1 MRVLVTWGSKRGG
14 TEGIA
19 RIIGEV
25 LEQRGHQV
33 TLLPGSKAA
42 GVMGFEAAVV
52 GGALYATRWHRDARR
67 FVARRVKDL
76 RTVPVWF
83 FSSGPLDDSAEHGE
97 IPPTKQVKILMER
110 VGAQGHV
117 TFGGRLTSEAEGFPA
132 SAMAKKRAGDW
143 RNPQRVR
150 AWASNLARAIP
161 AARPGVVIA
170 QLGGSVGRLAAHGIV
185 GWALCAATMGA
196 LLAVTSLETA
206 LIVHALAAPVLFA
219 FVARRY
225 FEARGAREP
234 LPTAL
239 AFVGIAAT
247 LDVIVVAGLIQHSL
261 QMFGSVIGSWVP
273 LSLIFAV
280 TWATGEFASMSPPPR
295 PVSPTRV

>member
-97 IPPTKQVKILMER
+97 IPHQ
-110 VGAQGHV
+110 
-117 TFGGRLTSEAEGFPA
+117 TSEDPDG
-132 SAMAKKRAGDW
+132 
-143 RNPQRVR
+143 
-150 AWASNLARAIP
+150 
-161 AARPGVVIA
+161 
-170 QLGGSVGRLAAHGIV
+170 
-185 GWALCAATMGA
+185 
-196 LLAVTSLETA
+196 
-206 LIVHALAAPVLFA
+206 
-219 FVARRY
+219 
-225 FEARGAREP
+225 ARGRSGTRH
-234 LPTAL
+234 LRR
-239 AFVGIAAT
+239 
-247 LDVIVVAGLIQHSL
+247 
-261 QMFGSVIGSWVP
+261 SVD
-273 LSLIFAV
+273 
-280 TWATGEFASMSPPPR
+280 E
-295 PVSPTRV
+295 